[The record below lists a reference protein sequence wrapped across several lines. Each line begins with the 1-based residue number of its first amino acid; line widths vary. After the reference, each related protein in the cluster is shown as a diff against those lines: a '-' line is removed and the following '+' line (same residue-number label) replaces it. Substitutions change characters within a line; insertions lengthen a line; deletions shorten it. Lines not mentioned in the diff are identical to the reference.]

1 MYRFRVDK
9 KIQKNRPPRNH
20 AMAPPY
26 TQNVPGSGIEGL
38 FGSWL
43 TPSARL
49 TLPWSA
55 SIGPGTPVEGRTTPK

>member
-1 MYRFRVDK
+1 
-9 KIQKNRPPRNH
+9 
-20 AMAPPY
+20 MAPPY

-55 SIGPGTPVEGRTTPK
+55 SIGPGTPVEGRTTRK